1 MREEIKCASGRS
13 REILDMDLMKLL
25 KSILVPLVP
34 VYAFM
39 IKVRNLFFDKSV
51 FKSENV
57 NAKVISV
64 GNITVG
70 GSGKTPLVIYITKL
84 LMQLKYKVGVLSR
97 GYGRRSSG
105 YRLVSKGDKIL
116 ISVEDCG
123 DEIYHTS
130 LECKVAAAVSE
141 NRVKGAKKL
150 IKDAEINTIVL
161 DDAFQHRWIA
171 RDVDI
176 VIIDQSFI
184 NDKSFFNHNLLPAGN
199 LREGFGVLNRAD
211 AIIINRKFFDM
222 EEINPDILKH
232 FNDKNVFASFYKA
245 YCFVDV
251 MRNIEYSLEDF
262 KGQESLVIS
271 GIANPQ
277 SFLSVLD
284 KVHVNT
290 KNRIIFRDHKNYTL
304 KEVKRIR
311 KEFYTTNSH
320 SVVTTEKDA
329 VKLSRFK
336 REFDDIDIF
345 YLKINLCMDDEES
358 FKQYLINKLNK
369 NAS

>member
-1 MREEIKCASGRS
+1 
-13 REILDMDLMKLL
+13 MDLTKVL
-25 KSILVPLVP
+25 KSLLVPLVP
-34 VYAFM
+34 VYALM
-39 IKVRNLFFDKSV
+39 IKVRNLFFNISV
-51 FKSENV
+51 FKSEKV
-57 NAKVISV
+57 NAKIISV

-70 GSGKTPLVIYITKL
+70 GSGKTPMVIYVTKL
-84 LMQLKYKVGVLSR
+84 LKQLEHKVGVLSR
-97 GYGRRSSG
+97 GYGRKSSG
-105 YRLVSKGDKIL
+105 YRLVSMGDKVL
-116 ISVEDCG
+116 ISVDECG

-141 NRVKGAKKL
+141 NRVIGAKRL
-150 IKDAEINTIVL
+150 IEDAGVSTIVL
-161 DDAFQHRWIA
+161 DDAYQHRWLA

-184 NDKSFFNHNLLPAGN
+184 NDKSFFNHNLLPTGN
-199 LREGFGVLNRAD
+199 LREGFCALDRAD
-211 AIIINRKFFDM
+211 AIIINRKFFDKK
-222 EEINPDILKH
+222 EINPDILKY
-232 FNDKNVFASFYKA
+232 FNGKNVFTSYYKA

-251 MRNIEYSLEDF
+251 MRKIEYSLDEF

-277 SFLSVLD
+277 SFLSALE

-290 KNRIIFRDHKNYTL
+290 YNRIIFKDHKNYTL

-311 KEFYTTNSH
+311 KEFYSTNSH

-329 VKLSRFK
+329 VKLSKFS
-336 REFDDIDIF
+336 REFDDIDMF
-345 YLKINLCMDDEES
+345 FLKINLCMDDEES
-358 FKQYLINKLNK
+358 FIKYLINKLNK